1 MSTIEAVMT
10 TQEVANRVNEL
21 FKENKFD
28 QVQDELF
35 AEDCESIEPSQAPGL
50 KSVKGM
56 AAIKQKAKDFNNS
69 VEEMHNGWCSEPIVG
84 GNSISV
90 AMGMDATM
98 KGMGRIKMEE
108 ICIYEVKDG
117 KIVKEQF
124 FF

>member
-10 TQEVANRVNEL
+10 TKEVANRINEL

-28 QVQDELF
+28 QVQNELF
-35 AEDCESIEPSQAPGL
+35 SEDCESIEPSQAPGL